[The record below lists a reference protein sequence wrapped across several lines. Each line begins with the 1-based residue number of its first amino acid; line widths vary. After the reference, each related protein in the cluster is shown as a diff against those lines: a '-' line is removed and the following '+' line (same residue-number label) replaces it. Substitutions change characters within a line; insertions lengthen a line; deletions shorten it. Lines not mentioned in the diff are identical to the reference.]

1 MYDIETKRLK
11 TTYYHD
17 KAVLDCAFSDLTHCF
32 SGGLDF
38 RLNMHDFTSQETINV
53 GSHSDA
59 IRCVSYS
66 PDTNLIITG
75 SWDRHVK
82 LWDARTRKCV
92 GSYEQPDKVYAMD
105 VCGDRLVVGLANRK
119 IKIWNLT
126 NMNQSELRES
136 SLKFQTRALKCFPNK
151 QGYVISSIEGRAAVE
166 YFDMDPEVQRKK
178 YAFKCHRIKDNN
190 MEYVYPVNAIA
201 FHNIY
206 STFATGG
213 SDW

>member
-1 MYDIETKRLK
+1 
-11 TTYYHD
+11 
-17 KAVLDCAFSDLTHCF
+17 
-32 SGGLDF
+32 
-38 RLNMHDFTSQETINV
+38 
-53 GSHSDA
+53 
-59 IRCVSYS
+59 
-66 PDTNLIITG
+66 
-75 SWDRHVK
+75 
-82 LWDARTRKCV
+82 
-92 GSYEQPDKVYAMD
+92 MD
-105 VCGDRLVVGLANRK
+105 VCGDRLVVALANRK